1 MVTMAESWASKAC
14 EDCGAPATKQTSG
27 WIKNV
32 CNKHFNEI
40 EARKKE
46 RLAK

>member
-1 MVTMAESWASKAC
+1 MAESWASKAC